1 MKRTDELSDHNEGLH
16 AILATITTLISS
28 QSNTHW
34 ARRFT
39 ELSKQAQVISS
50 QAEASH
56 LASTILTMYGGMGSF
71 NDLVL
76 FNGSVVDAEAN
87 RRLDRL
93 RKELFEAA
101 RSILVETRR

>member
-1 MKRTDELSDHNEGLH
+1 MATTLSDDLKRVSTLLEAIAALIRSSGQLH
-16 AILATITTLISS
+16 WTRSFTTL
-28 QSNTHW
+28 
-34 ARRFT
+34 
-39 ELSKQAQVISS
+39 EKQAEALSS
-50 QAEASH
+50 REEASH
-56 LASTILTMYGGMGSF
+56 LASTILGMYGGMGSF